1 MKVKNISITID
12 KDVLELLDIIIKRKG
27 IKSRSDAFRIAINE
41 FIKSELGFSTR
52 EELREFLKKKQNKA
66 PLDSEILFR
75 DLREEEDND

>member
-52 EELREFLKKKQNKA
+52 EELREYLKKKLNKT
-66 PLDSEILFR
+66 PIDSEALFKE
-75 DLREEEDND
+75 LREEEDND